1 MKHIKLNIKD
11 KSLISLSGR
20 PFGIEIYNTQI
31 ADKIEG
37 ESEVILEFPPQI
49 RSFASSFP
57 QGLLASEIEKLG
69 LENVKKKFKIHSEFE
84 GLEKDFWESF
94 D

>member
-37 ESEVILEFPPQI
+37 ESEVI
-49 RSFASSFP
+49 
-57 QGLLASEIEKLG
+57 
-69 LENVKKKFKIHSEFE
+69 
-84 GLEKDFWESF
+84 
-94 D
+94 

>member
-31 ADKIEG
+31 ANKIEG
-37 ESEVILEFPPQI
+37 EKEVVLEFPAQI
-49 RSFASSFP
+49 MSFASSFP

-69 LENVKKKFKIHSEFE
+69 LENVKKKFKIRSEFS
-84 GLEKDFWESF
+84 GLEKKFLGEF
-94 D
+94 

>member
-31 ADKIEG
+31 ANKIEG
-37 ESEVILEFPPQI
+37 EKGSRF
-49 RSFASSFP
+49 
-57 QGLLASEIEKLG
+57 
-69 LENVKKKFKIHSEFE
+69 
-84 GLEKDFWESF
+84 
-94 D
+94 